1 MALWEYLGAWASIT
15 KLLLH
20 LNWNSTD
27 FSGNNNNGSPLNI
40 LWSWGKVW
48 SWSASWNGTNSKID
62 LLPNILNNTWD
73 WSVRWIIKPS
83 NTTQS
88 FGIVFLQEK
97 LNTTQHS
104 KAIAVDWT
112 TLKYLNSNNTA
123 RISTSVVLN
132 TNTFYY
138 FVFNFSSSTWWK
150 MYINWN
156 LVWSDTQV
164 WTSTNP
170 YWVNQTSLFYRNNAN
185 YFAWIIDE
193 IICENRIINEQEV
206 KKYYTYSKW
215 LYWIL

>member
-1 MALWEYLGAWASIT
+1 MALWEYLGAGSWTT

-20 LNWNSTD
+20 LNGNANDVSWNS
-27 FSGNNNNGSPLNI
+27 NNGTATNI
-40 LWSWGKVW
+40 SWVGGKLWSG
-48 SWSASWNGTNSKID
+48 SASWNGTNSKID
-62 LLPNILNNTWD
+62 LPLNILNNTWD
-73 WSVRWIIKPS
+73 WSIRWIIKPS

-88 FGIVFLQEK
+88 FGMIFIQEK

-104 KAIAVDWT
+104 KAISLDWT

-123 RISTSVVLN
+123 WVSSSVTLN

-138 FVFNFSSSTWWK
+138 FLFSFSASTWWK

-164 WTSTNP
+164 WTNTNP
-170 YWVNQTSLFYRNNAN
+170 FWVNQTSLFYRNNAN

-193 IICENRIINEQEV
+193 IICENRSISGEEA
-206 KKYYTYSKW
+206 KKYYTFARW
-215 LYWIL
+215 LYIL